1 MLVGFSA
8 GRTTDILARVVGQ
21 KLNREVVRILGLP
34 DVKERLASLGA
45 EPTPT
50 TAEQFDKHIRAEI
63 VKFKKVVRDAHIEVR

>member
-45 EPTPT
+45 EPTPA

-63 VKFKKVVRDAHIEVR
+63 VKFKKVVPDAHIEVR

>member
-45 EPTPT
+45 EPTPK

-63 VKFKKVVRDAHIEVR
+63 VKFKKVVRDADIEVR